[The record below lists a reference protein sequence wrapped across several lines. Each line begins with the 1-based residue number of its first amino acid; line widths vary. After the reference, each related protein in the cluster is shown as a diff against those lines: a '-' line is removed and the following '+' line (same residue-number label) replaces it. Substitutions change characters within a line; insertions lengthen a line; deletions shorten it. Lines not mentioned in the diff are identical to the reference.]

1 MNLYAIHLECLLVS
15 WGIIILLVDAFVPI
29 KSGRTV
35 GYMAAGF
42 VAVALVY
49 SFMLQPVDVNP
60 LVKDPDVFFGGMYRF
75 DSFALFFKRL
85 FLLALTMVLVMTAE
99 FSERLES
106 GAAEFYALLMFC
118 TTGMLILASVNDFIL
133 LFVALELVTITF
145 YVLASYLRRQV
156 ASLEAGTKY
165 LILGALSSGFTLYGI
180 AFVFGTTGTTNF
192 DKLAEVL
199 RGTTASE
206 TLAPPFV
213 LGMLLVLTGLGFKVA
228 SVPFQIWVP
237 DVYQG
242 APTPVTAFLAVGSKA
257 AGFALLLR
265 VLFAGLLPVQGTWT
279 MLLLVLAAATLLY
292 GNLGAIPQRN
302 IKRLLGYSSIGHA
315 GYMLMGIAAVIAL
328 GVGAVLFYL
337 GQYAFTVLCA
347 FLAIVAVTNAT
358 GSDEISTFSGLGKRS
373 PILGLALFLAMMS
386 LAGVPP
392 LSGFFGKFQLFA
404 AVINRARTD
413 WHYYVLAGIGAAAVV
428 ISLYFY
434 LGVGKAIYLQD
445 VEDPAKAG
453 PITVS
458 KPLRAA
464 LYGCMAAMIGLGIF
478 QRPLVDAAIQAAK
491 VFGLR

>member
-1 MNLYAIHLECLLVS
+1 MSLYAVHLECLLVS

-29 KSGRTV
+29 RNKRTI

-42 VAVALVY
+42 VAVALLY
-49 SFMLQPVDVNP
+49 SFALQPTD
-60 LVKDPDVFFGGMYRF
+60 DTFFHGMYRL
-75 DSFALFFKRL
+75 DAFALFFKRL
-85 FLLALTMVLVMTAE
+85 FLLALTMVLVMAAE
-99 FSERLES
+99 FSERIES

-118 TTGMLILASVNDFIL
+118 ATGMLILASVNDFIL

-165 LILGALSSGFTLYGI
+165 LILGALSSGFTVYGI

-192 DKLAEVL
+192 DKLANVL
-199 RGTTASE
+199 SQSPAGTP
-206 TLAPPFV
+206 APPFV
-213 LGMLLVLTGLGFKVA
+213 LGMLLVLTGLGFKIA

-265 VLFAGLLPVQGTWT
+265 VLFAGLLPVQGTWV

-315 GYMLMGIAAVIAL
+315 GYMLMGIAAVNAL

-337 GQYAFTVLCA
+337 GQYAFTVLGA
-347 FLAIVAVTNAT
+347 FLAIVAITNAT
-358 GSDEISTFSGLGKRS
+358 GSDEIPTFSGLGKRS

-386 LAGVPP
+386 LAGIPP

-404 AVINRARTD
+404 AVIDRAQTD
-413 WHYYVLAGIGAAAVV
+413 WHYYVLAGIGAAAIV

-434 LGVGKAIYLQD
+434 LGVGKAIYLQEA
-445 VEDPAKAG
+445 EDAT
-453 PITVS
+453 PIAVS

-464 LYGCMAAMIGLGIF
+464 LYVCMAAMIGLGIF
-478 QRPLVDAAIQAAK
+478 QRPLVEAAIQAAK
-491 VFGLR
+491 VFPLR

>member
-1 MNLYAIHLECLLVS
+1 MSLYAIHLECLLVS
-15 WGIIILLVDAFVPI
+15 WGIIILLVDAFVPMRN
-29 KSGRTV
+29 KRTV

-42 VAVALVY
+42 VAVALLY
-49 SFMLQPVDVNP
+49 SFTLQPIDVN
-60 LVKDPDVFFGGMYRF
+60 LIVRDPHAFLGGMYRL
-75 DSFALFFKRL
+75 DAFALFFKRL
-85 FLLALTMVLVMTAE
+85 FLLALTMVLVMAAE
-99 FSERLES
+99 FSERIET

-145 YVLASYLRRQV
+145 YVLASYLRRQIP
-156 ASLEAGTKY
+156 SLEAGTKY
-165 LILGALSSGFTLYGI
+165 LILGALSSGFTVYGI

-192 DKLAEVL
+192 DKLANVL
-199 RGTTASE
+199 SQSQAGTP
-206 TLAPPFV
+206 APPFV
-213 LGMLLVLTGLGFKVA
+213 LGMLLVLTGLGFKIA

-265 VLFAGLLPVQGTWT
+265 LLFAGLLPVSGVWATL
-279 MLLLVLAAATLLY
+279 MLVLAGATLLY

-315 GYMLMGIAAVIAL
+315 GYMLMGIAAVNAL

-347 FLAIVAVTNAT
+347 FLAIVAITNAT
-358 GSDEISTFSGLGKRS
+358 GSDEIPSFSGLGKRS

-404 AVINRARTD
+404 AVIERAQSD

-434 LGVGKAIYLQD
+434 LGVGRAIYLQ
-445 VEDPAKAG
+445 EAPAEAG
-453 PITVS
+453 PIAVS

-464 LYGCMAAMIGLGIF
+464 LYVCMAAMIGLGIF
-478 QRPLVDAAIQAAK
+478 QRPLVDAAIKAAN
-491 VFGLR
+491 VFSLR